1 MKIRMAEERDME
13 ALLSIYNYEVLN
25 GTATF
30 DLEPK
35 SMEERMKWFRAHNV
49 DNHPLIVAEED
60 GRAVGY
66 ASLSPY
72 REKEAYAA
80 TVELSIYVD
89 PGYRRRG
96 AARKLMEAILDEARR
111 RDDIHTVISVIT
123 GGNEASIRLH
133 REFGFTHCGTM
144 KEVGKKFGKLL
155 DIDNFQLMV

>member
-1 MKIRMAEERDME
+1 MIIRTAKECDMD

-25 GTATF
+25 GVATF

-49 DNHPLIVAEED
+49 DNHPLLAAEVD

-66 ASLSPY
+66 ASLSEY
-72 REKEAYAA
+72 REKEAYKK

-89 PGYRRRG
+89 PGYRRLG
-96 AARKLMEAILDEARR
+96 VARALMEAILKEARSR
-111 RDDIHTVISVIT
+111 EDIHAVISVIT

-133 REFGFTHCGTM
+133 EEFGFTHCGTM
-144 KEVGKKFGKLL
+144 KEVGEKFGRPL

>member
-1 MKIRMAEERDME
+1 MEIRTAERKDME

-25 GTATF
+25 GVATF

-35 SMEERMKWFRAHNV
+35 TMEERMKWFEAHYV
-49 DNHPLIVAEED
+49 ENHPLIVAVID

-66 ASLSPY
+66 ASLSGY
-72 REKEAYAA
+72 REKEAYRE
-80 TVELSIYVD
+80 TVELSVYVD
-89 PGYRRRG
+89 HRYRRRG
-96 AARKLMEAILDEARR
+96 VARAMMEAILEEARS

-123 GGNEASIRLH
+123 GVNEASIRLH

-144 KEVGKKFGKLL
+144 KQVGKKFGKLL

>member
-1 MKIRMAEERDME
+1 MNIRTAKESDME

-35 SMEERMKWFRAHNV
+35 SMEERMEWFYAHNV
-49 DNHPLIVAEED
+49 ENHPLIVAEEE
-60 GRAVGY
+60 GRAIGY
-66 ASLSPY
+66 ASLSMY
-72 REKEAYAA
+72 RDKEAYAA

-89 PGYRRRG
+89 PEFRRRG
-96 AARKLMEAILDEARR
+96 AAKKLMEAILLEARR

-123 GGNEASIRLH
+123 GGNEASIKLH
-133 REFGFTHCGTM
+133 KEFGFTHCGTM
-144 KEVGKKFGKLL
+144 REVGKKFGKQL

>member
-1 MKIRMAEERDME
+1 MNIRTAKESDME

-35 SMEERMKWFRAHNV
+35 SMEERMEWFYAHNV
-49 DNHPLIVAEED
+49 GNHPLIVAEEE
-60 GRAVGY
+60 GRAIGY
-66 ASLSPY
+66 ASLSMY
-72 REKEAYAA
+72 RDKEAYAA

-89 PGYRRRG
+89 PEFRRRG
-96 AARKLMEAILDEARR
+96 AAKKLMEAILLEARR

-123 GGNEASIRLH
+123 GGNEASIKLH
-133 REFGFTHCGTM
+133 KEFGFTHCGTM
-144 KEVGKKFGKLL
+144 REVGKKFGKLL